1 MAPIDYSKINSF
13 DYWLEE
19 AQCITVRTQI
29 AKKRSSN
36 VKFHF
41 FFQAVDHTID
51 LRGSITDKKS
61 LKEWEQKAFDSCMA
75 RKEKFILEG
84 SDHFTKY
91 SQAIIDEQVDIIRRF
106 FRQRTLDIE
115 NCDANLKTGNE
126 SPEIIQSKIS
136 AKSKTVDELFAFY
149 CAKIFPRCVKY
160 YSETLITEQM
170 TNVYNDNNASNTES
184 TDSAK
189 PNSGNITNRS
199 GEKLMSS
206 ESDLVFGDDFLDD
219 DMDEFKI

>member
-1 MAPIDYSKINSF
+1 MYHRKFADISIF
-13 DYWLEE
+13 RHG
-19 AQCITVRTQI
+19 A
-29 AKKRSSN
+29 N
-36 VKFHF
+36 VYFYET
-41 FFQAVDHTID
+41 QAVDHTID

-91 SQAIIDEQVDIIRRF
+91 SQGIIDEQVDIIRRF
-106 FRQRTLDIE
+106 FRQRTVDIE
-115 NCDANLKTGNE
+115 NCDVSLKKEDE
-126 SPEIIQSKIS
+126 SPEAIQSKII

-149 CAKIFPRCVKY
+149 CTKIFPKCVKY

-170 TNVYNDNNASNTES
+170 ASANDNNTSNTES
-184 TDSAK
+184 TDSVK
-189 PNSGNITNRS
+189 PSTGNNTNRS
-199 GEKLMSS
+199 EKGMMGS
-206 ESDLVFGDDFLDD
+206 EADLVFGDDFLDD

>member
-1 MAPIDYSKINSF
+1 M
-13 DYWLEE
+13 
-19 AQCITVRTQI
+19 
-29 AKKRSSN
+29 
-36 VKFHF
+36 
-41 FFQAVDHTID
+41 ID

-106 FRQRTLDIE
+106 FRQRTVDIE
-115 NCDANLKTGNE
+115 NCDVVKKEDE
-126 SPEIIQSKIS
+126 SPEIIQNKII

-149 CAKIFPRCVKY
+149 CTKIFPKCVKY

-170 TNVYNDNNASNTES
+170 TNPNNDNNTSNTES
-184 TDSAK
+184 TDSVK
-189 PNSGNITNRS
+189 PANGNNTNKS
-199 GEKLMSS
+199 MDKMMGS

-219 DMDEFKI
+219 DDMDEFKI